1 MVIEIPNV
9 TFIKNIDAFFKEVL
23 TKITKRYVKYLKQF
37 IFDKSRIKIKYK
49 TLFSFLKVKKL
60 NVVLIIIS

>member
-37 IFDKSRIKIKYK
+37 K
-49 TLFSFLKVKKL
+49 THELYLVHT
-60 NVVLIIIS
+60 VLHGI